1 MRVLVDTNLFIS
13 YLINPDN
20 PLSELLELMAEGEI
34 TLIYPE
40 SLLEEIREVAGRNKF
55 RRYFSIQALDIL
67 IETIIIIGE
76 EIPKVNERIPRITR
90 DAKDDYLL
98 TYAVIG
104 RASFLIT
111 GDQDLLIHH
120 PFEGINI
127 VTIRHLL
134 EIIR

>member
-1 MRVLVDTNLFIS
+1 MRFLVDTNLFIS
-13 YLINPDN
+13 YLITPHN
-20 PLSELLELMAEGEI
+20 PLSELLELTAEGEI

-40 SLLEEIREVAGRNKF
+40 SLLEEIREVASRDKF

-67 IETIIIIGE
+67 IETIIILGE

-104 RASFLIT
+104 RANFLVT
-111 GDQDLLIHH
+111 GDRDLLVHH
-120 PFEGINI
+120 PFEGISI
-127 VTIRHLL
+127 VTVRELL
-134 EIIR
+134 EKIA